1 MLSILE
7 FQEQFP
13 DENACFNYLF
23 NMKWPNGFICPRCSH
38 NEAYVIKTRKLM
50 ECKSCRHQT
59 SVTAGT
65 IFHKLRQ
72 PLMVVVWACYWIST
86 SKMGVSA
93 KELQRKLGV
102 SYQTAWTLGHK
113 IRMAM
118 KSSGKYKIN
127 KEAEFDEACL
137 GYSKEDPEQG
147 RAIIKVVVQVNPDT
161 ERMGIAYLEHIQSQF
176 SKDVKAFLNRT
187 VEPGTR
193 IRTDGKKTYLFLK
206 DQYDHEPHKMYD
218 KKDNDIYLRMVHLV
232 IANLKLWLRGMHHH
246 MPHKHSQRYLDEF
259 CFRFNRR
266 WKLENIFDKLMVRAL
281 TTPTITFSELTG

>member
-1 MLSILE
+1 MLTILE

-13 DENACFNYLF
+13 DEDACYNYLF
-23 NMKWPNGFICPRCSH
+23 QKRWPNGFICPRCSH
-38 NEAYVIKTRKLM
+38 NKAYVIKTRKLM
-50 ECKSCRHQT
+50 QCKLCRYQT

-72 PLMVVVWACYWIST
+72 PLMLLIWACYWIST
-86 SKMGVSA
+86 SKMGISA

-113 IRMAM
+113 IRKAM
-118 KSSGKYKIN
+118 KSSGNYKIN

-137 GYSKEDPEQG
+137 GISEKNPAEG
-147 RAIIKVVVQVNPDT
+147 RAVIKVIVQVNPEL
-161 ERMGIAYLEHIQSQF
+161 ERMGLAYLEHIQGQS
-176 SKDVKAFLNRT
+176 SKEVEAFIQRT

-193 IRTDGKKTYLFLK
+193 IRTDGKKSYIFLK
-206 DQYDHEPHKMYD
+206 NEYEHQPHKMYD
-218 KKDNDIYLRMVHLV
+218 KKDNDIYLPKVHIV

-246 MPHKHSQRYLDEF
+246 MPFKHSQRYLDEF

-266 WKLENIFDKLMVRAL
+266 WRLDNIFDKLIARAM
-281 TTPTITFSELTG
+281 TTPTITFAELTG